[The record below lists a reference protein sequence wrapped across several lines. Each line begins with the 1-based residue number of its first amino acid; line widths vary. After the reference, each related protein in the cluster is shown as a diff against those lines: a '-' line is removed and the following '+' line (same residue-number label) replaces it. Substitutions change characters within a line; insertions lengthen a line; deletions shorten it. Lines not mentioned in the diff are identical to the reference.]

1 MFRHLFFFLL
11 THFSVGVI
19 FTLLFV
25 SLKEIGSLYFRLS
38 TAIAAVLIFL
48 ALVVQPFGELQLSA
62 LFSLTEFTIAQKI
75 TYWFLF
81 LTCVLLVGY
90 NLVHPK
96 LHGLLLFGAV
106 VCGVVGVAAYALSR
120 IPTDL
125 GLWGQVLLITNGLG
139 AAVILGSV
147 LSAMITG
154 HWYLVQH
161 NLSLTPLLNTSKVF
175 IAAVVFRALSLTLT
189 LFFYR
194 SSEQV
199 VGTGELLTS
208 MNFDSYLF
216 LGRILIGLI
225 IPFIFGVMVWK
236 SAKIRSTQSATGI
249 LYATIVLI
257 LIGEA
262 FSKFLYFVSGN
273 PL

>member
-25 SLKEIGSLYFRLS
+25 SLKEMGSLYFRLS
-38 TAIAAVLIFL
+38 TGIAAVLIFL
-48 ALVVQPFGELQLSA
+48 ALMVQPFGDFQFSTF
-62 LFSLTEFTIAQKI
+62 FSLIDFSIAQKVCF
-75 TYWFLF
+75 WSLL

-90 NLVHPK
+90 NLIHPR
-96 LHGLLLFGAV
+96 LHRAVLLGAV
-106 VCGVVGVAAYALSR
+106 VFGAIGVAAYALSR

-125 GLWGQVLLITNGLG
+125 GISGQVLLMANGLG
-139 AAVILGSV
+139 ASVILGSV

-161 NLSLTPLLNTSKVF
+161 NLSLTPLLNTSRVF
-175 IAAVVFRALSLTLT
+175 IAAVVFRALSVTLA

-194 SSEQV
+194 SSEQAI
-199 VGTGELLTS
+199 GASELITS

-225 IPFIFGVMVWK
+225 VPFIFGVMVWK

-273 PL
+273 PF